1 VTPSKE
7 EKLKQELKHELE
19 LLGRSL
25 KVLTLSYKRCSAL
38 DTKSDLSDDELI
50 ELDALTSRFARS
62 SDILMQK
69 IFGLMDA
76 LELEENGTML
86 DKINR
91 ACKRGIGSSDTAM
104 RQIREL
110 RNQVAHEYSAVDV
123 ASVFDKV
130 LMLTPELI
138 QAAEAT
144 EEYCQR
150 FTSPTS

>member
-1 VTPSKE
+1 MTPLRE
-7 EKLKQELKHELE
+7 EKLKQELNRELE
-19 LLGRSL
+19 WLKRSL
-25 KVLTLSYKRCSAL
+25 NVLSFSYERCSVL
-38 DTKSDLSDDELI
+38 DTKSDLTGDELI

-110 RNQVAHEYSAVDV
+110 RNQIAHEYSAVDV
-123 ASVFDKV
+123 AGVFDKV
-130 LMLTPELI
+130 LLLTPELI
-138 QAAEAT
+138 LAADAT
-144 EEYCQR
+144 ERYC
-150 FTSPTS
+150 

>member
-1 VTPSKE
+1 MTPLKE
-7 EKLKQELKHELE
+7 ERLKQELKHELE
-19 LLGRSL
+19 LLKRSL
-25 KVLTLSYKRCSAL
+25 KVLALSYERCRVL
-38 DTKSDLSDDELI
+38 DTKSDLTDNELI

-69 IFGLMDA
+69 VFGLMDA
-76 LELEENGTML
+76 FELEENGTML

-110 RNQVAHEYSAVDV
+110 RNQIAHEYSAVDV
-123 ASVFDKV
+123 TSVFDKV
-130 LMLTPELI
+130 LKLTPELI

-150 FTSPTS
+150 FTSPQS